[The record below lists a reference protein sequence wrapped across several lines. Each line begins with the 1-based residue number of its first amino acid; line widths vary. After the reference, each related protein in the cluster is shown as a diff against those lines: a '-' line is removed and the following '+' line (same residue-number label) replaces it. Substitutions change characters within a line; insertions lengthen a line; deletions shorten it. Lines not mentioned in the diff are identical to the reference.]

1 MDVTGEFTAERC
13 QRGRCKDELLLE
25 LLLLLLHTSYRA
37 VLGASWSVVE
47 VLQTVKTPGPASCW
61 SSPPGEAVSHEEAVD
76 AWCLPPQIPPAT
88 AQR

>member
-1 MDVTGEFTAERC
+1 VTGELTAELC

-37 VLGASWSVVE
+37 VVGGASWSEVV
-47 VLQTVKTPGPASCW
+47 VLQTVNTPGLASCW

-76 AWCLPPQIPPAT
+76 A
-88 AQR
+88 